1 MIDRLKKIQ
10 EKYLRIEDEL
20 SKATASDTLKN
31 LSKERSRLT
40 PVYTKADEY
49 LKITKDCQDAKLLLE
64 SESDPDMH
72 SMLKSE
78 VDEGEKN

>member
-20 SKATASDTLKN
+20 ARATASDTLKN

-49 LKITKDCQDAKLLLE
+49 LKITKDCQDAKSLLE
-64 SESDPDMH
+64 SDNDPDMH
-72 SMLKSE
+72 AMLKSE
-78 VDEGEKN
+78 IEEGEKN